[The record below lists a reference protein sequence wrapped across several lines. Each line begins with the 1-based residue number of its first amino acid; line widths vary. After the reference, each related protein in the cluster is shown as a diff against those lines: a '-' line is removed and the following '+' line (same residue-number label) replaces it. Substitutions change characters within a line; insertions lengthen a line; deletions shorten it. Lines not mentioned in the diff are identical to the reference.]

1 MYPRPIFEAIPDF
14 PERPCAFMKRTGAG
28 LSSTGEKNASG
39 KGHSQQF
46 AGCTIERT
54 DPSRID
60 AGDHRYHLILQD
72 LWIFCHLFLLCQGIG
87 SQTSSTG
94 FIVPTEYGIH
104 MAGDNRLRQL
114 IGNAYRIGLGGEGV
128 LRTEGRDQEAR
139 KMLEAA
145 YGSGIR
151 YFDSAPAYADSERYY
166 GRFWDQHPDW
176 KTHSFQTSKS
186 AHRDA
191 KSASEDLAHTLSRMG
206 RDRLGL
212 WQIHDV
218 RDSNDIR
225 RIEGPGGALGAFYHA
240 RETGTALGIGVTGH
254 HDPAVLF
261 HAVTHWDIDSV
272 LLPVNPVES
281 AIGGFLD
288 RVIPAARERGIGV
301 IGMKTMGAGNYILP
315 DAGLLPEVLIRF
327 ALSQDVDLVIVGCS
341 TPEEARYLARMGKE
355 HVPMEEKERDRITG
369 IVRPYANRLAY
380 YRGVI

>member
-1 MYPRPIFEAIPDF
+1 MRVITGIFSSCRVYGF
-14 PERPCAFMKRTGAG
+14 FCRRF
-28 LSSTGEKNASG
+28 LSSG
-39 KGHSQQF
+39 
-46 AGCTIERT
+46 GCF
-54 DPSRID
+54 S
-60 AGDHRYHLILQD
+60 L
-72 LWIFCHLFLLCQGIG
+72 
-87 SQTSSTG
+87 TSSTG

-104 MAGDNRLRQL
+104 MAGNSRLRRL

-166 GRFWDQHPDW
+166 GRFWEQHPDW
-176 KTHSFQTSKS
+176 KTLSFQTSKS

-191 KSASEDLAHTLSRMG
+191 KSASADLINTLSRMG
-206 RDRLGL
+206 RDHLGL

-218 RDSNDIR
+218 RDVNDIR
-225 RIEGPGGALGAFYHA
+225 RIEGSVGALGAFYHA
-240 RETGTALGIGVTGH
+240 RETGTARGIGVTGH
-254 HDPAVLF
+254 HDPEVLL

-315 DAGLLPEVLIRF
+315 EAGLLPEVLIRF

-341 TPEEARYLARMGKE
+341 TPEEAQLLARLGKE
-355 HVPMEEKERDRITG
+355 HVPMEEEERDRITG
-369 IVRPYANRLAY
+369 IIRPYADRLAY